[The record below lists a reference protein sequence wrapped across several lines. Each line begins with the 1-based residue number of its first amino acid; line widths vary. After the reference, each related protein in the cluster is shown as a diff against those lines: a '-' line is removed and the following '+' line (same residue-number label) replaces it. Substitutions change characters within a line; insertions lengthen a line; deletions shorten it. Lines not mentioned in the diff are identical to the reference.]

1 MKPRTGPQTTF
12 TVKAF
17 DDNEPVT
24 RLENDDVLEHT
35 SHLEKREK
43 KISFSFIWERE
54 KE

>member
-1 MKPRTGPQTTF
+1 MKPRTDPQTTF

-43 KISFSFIWERE
+43 KISFSFI
-54 KE
+54 